1 MMKKSNV
8 KQLVYGAVTAALYA
22 ALTLAFS
29 WISYGTVQFRVA
41 EVLTAL
47 PAVAPFAVPG
57 LTVGC
62 IVANMVGGYGLYDIL
77 FGTLATLLGALGTRF
92 FRNRPLLAMLSPVVC
107 NALIVGSM
115 LYFVVPDSPMLLLNI
130 ATVGLGELVICYGLG
145 LPFLHYLKKHP
156 DLFRL

>member
-62 IVANMVGGYGLYDIL
+62 IVANMVGGYGLLPCFLPWY
-77 FGTLATLLGALGTRF
+77 
-92 FRNRPLLAMLSPVVC
+92 AMLCLSAAC
-107 NALIVGSM
+107 SIL
-115 LYFVVPDSPMLLLNI
+115 
-130 ATVGLGELVICYGLG
+130 
-145 LPFLHYLKKHP
+145 
-156 DLFRL
+156 LFRIHRCCF